1 MFYKGFVNL
10 NKAYRIIILRKRGK
24 TNMNLLKDRAAIITG
39 GTGGLGKSVLTVFL
53 TEGANVLSTYR
64 KDEELAETK
73 ELIDQYREK
82 ALFVKADVTN
92 TGDIENVVSKAV
104 ENFSRVDILVNIVG
118 GFAQKSFNDT
128 DEGMW
133 DKMMTLNLKTAF
145 LCSKAVLPHM
155 ERNSYGRILNIGSRP
170 ALKGS
175 GKVSA
180 YGASKAAVV
189 NLTESL
195 ADEYKQDSINVNAVI
210 PGTIDTAAN
219 RESMPDADYSK
230 WVDPEDIARVIAFLC
245 SEDAKSVSGA
255 IVPVYGK
262 S

>member
-1 MFYKGFVNL
+1 
-10 NKAYRIIILRKRGK
+10 
-24 TNMNLLKDRAAIITG
+24 MNLLKDRVAIITG

-53 TEGANVLSTYR
+53 REGANVLSTYR
-64 KDEELAETK
+64 KDEELSETK
-73 ELIDQYREK
+73 ELIDQYLDR
-82 ALFVKADVTN
+82 AVFVKADVTKLE
-92 TGDIENVVSKAV
+92 DIENVVSAAV
-104 ENFSRVDILVNIVG
+104 EKFSRVDILVNIVG
-118 GFAQKSFNDT
+118 GFAQESFEDT

-133 DKMMTLNLKTAF
+133 DKMMTLNAKSAF
-145 LCSKAVLPHM
+145 LCSKAVIPHM
-155 ERNSYGRILNIGSRP
+155 VQNAYGRILNIGSRP

-195 ADEYKQDSINVNAVI
+195 ADEYKQDNINVNAVI

-230 WVDPEDIARVIAFLC
+230 WVDPGDIAGVIAFLC
-245 SEDAKSVSGA
+245 SEDARAVNGA

>member
-1 MFYKGFVNL
+1 MD
-10 NKAYRIIILRKRGK
+10 
-24 TNMNLLKDRAAIITG
+24 LLKDRVAIITG

-53 TEGANVLSTYR
+53 REGANVLSTYR
-64 KDEELAETK
+64 KEEELAETK

-82 ALFVKADVTN
+82 ALFVKADVT
-92 TGDIENVVSKAV
+92 DADEIENVVSKAV
-104 ENFSRVDILVNIVG
+104 EKFSRVDVLVNIVG
-118 GFAQKSFNDT
+118 GFAQKSFEET

-133 DKMMTLNLKTAF
+133 DKMMTLNAKSAF
-145 LCSKAVLPHM
+145 LCSKAVIPHM
-155 ERNSYGRILNIGSRP
+155 VQNSYGRILNIGSRP

-195 ADEYKQDSINVNAVI
+195 ADECKKHNINVNAVI

-219 RESMPDADYSK
+219 RESMPDADYAK

-245 SEDAKSVSGA
+245 SEDARSVNGA